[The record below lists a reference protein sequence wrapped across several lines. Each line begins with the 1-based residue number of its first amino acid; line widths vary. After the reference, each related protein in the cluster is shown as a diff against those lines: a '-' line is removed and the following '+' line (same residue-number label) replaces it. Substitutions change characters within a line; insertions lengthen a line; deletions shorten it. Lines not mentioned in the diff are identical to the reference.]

1 MYRCLAKNISLFMD
15 QNSFS
20 PIPKILKVK
29 FKRFFS
35 LSQFCSK
42 QEKTFLVGEL
52 IFMWFLWKRKNYNQD
67 GSDDW
72 IMFRILQFSIFWST
86 PWILLKFWESIQNDA
101 TKLLK
106 KYCMLNQLLT
116 VNHAKYKLWRVEDC
130 HRVIDLIAHLWQGDL
145 FFYVVKFCTVKN
157 FTSSRFDLDNYI
169 QFMMLAFINLS

>member
-1 MYRCLAKNISLFMD
+1 MYRCSAKISLFMD

-29 FKRFFS
+29 FKWFFS
-35 LSQFCSK
+35 LSQFYSK

-72 IMFRILQFSIFWST
+72 IMFRIWQFSIFWST

-101 TKLLK
+101 TKLWK
-106 KYCMLNQLLT
+106 KYGMLNQLLT
-116 VNHAKYKLWRVEDC
+116 VHHGKYKLWYGIDC
-130 HRVIDLIAHLWQGDL
+130 TGSI
-145 FFYVVKFCTVKN
+145 KN
-157 FTSSRFDLDNYI
+157 
-169 QFMMLAFINLS
+169 A

>member
-1 MYRCLAKNISLFMD
+1 MD

-29 FKRFFS
+29 FKWFFS

-72 IMFRILQFSIFWST
+72 IMFRIWQFSIFWST

-101 TKLLK
+101 TKLWK

-116 VNHAKYKLWRVEDC
+116 VNHAKYKLWNG
-130 HRVIDLIAHLWQGDL
+130 LKKIAIFLSSL
-145 FFYVVKFCTVKN
+145 FGFL
-157 FTSSRFDLDNYI
+157 SLYI
-169 QFMMLAFINLS
+169 PIFHWPFFP

>member
-1 MYRCLAKNISLFMD
+1 MD

-29 FKRFFS
+29 FKWFFS
-35 LSQFCSK
+35 LSQFSSK

-72 IMFRILQFSIFWST
+72 IMFRIWQFSIFWST

-101 TKLLK
+101 TKLWK
-106 KYCMLNQLLT
+106 KYGMLNQLLT
-116 VNHAKYKLWRVEDC
+116 VHHGKYKRWLY
-130 HRVIDLIAHLWQGDL
+130 HLFKSMVTLKSPKMGSRCDT
-145 FFYVVKFCTVKN
+145 CMSKN
-157 FTSSRFDLDNYI
+157 AI
-169 QFMMLAFINLS
+169 I

>member
-1 MYRCLAKNISLFMD
+1 MD

-29 FKRFFS
+29 FKWFFS
-35 LSQFCSK
+35 LSQFSSK

-72 IMFRILQFSIFWST
+72 IMFRIWQFSIFWST

-101 TKLLK
+101 TKLWK
-106 KYCMLNQLLT
+106 KYGMLNQLLT
-116 VNHAKYKLWRVEDC
+116 VHHGKYKLCKCLYFKKVFR
-130 HRVIDLIAHLWQGDL
+130 HSRSH
-145 FFYVVKFCTVKN
+145 KN
-157 FTSSRFDLDNYI
+157 FFWIPQMIWVCYAI
-169 QFMMLAFINLS
+169 I